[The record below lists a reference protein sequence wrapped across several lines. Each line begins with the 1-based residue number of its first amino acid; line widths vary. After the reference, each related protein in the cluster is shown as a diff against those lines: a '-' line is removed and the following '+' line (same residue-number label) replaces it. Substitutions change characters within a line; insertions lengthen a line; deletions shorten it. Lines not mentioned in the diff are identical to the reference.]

1 MNKAS
6 DFRQKEVINIYDG
19 KRLGFVYDVDIDM
32 DTGKLNS
39 IIIPGGAKFLGIF
52 GTADDYVIP
61 FSSIKTVG
69 EDIILVDYILPS
81 NTSSLKRS

>member
-1 MNKAS
+1 MNKTS

-19 KRLGFVYDVDIDM
+19 KRLGYVCDVDIDIT
-32 DTGKLNS
+32 TGKLNA
-39 IIIPGGAKFLGIF
+39 IIIPGGAKFLGLF

-61 FSSIKTVG
+61 WNNIKTVG

-81 NTSSLKRS
+81 ETSSLRRA